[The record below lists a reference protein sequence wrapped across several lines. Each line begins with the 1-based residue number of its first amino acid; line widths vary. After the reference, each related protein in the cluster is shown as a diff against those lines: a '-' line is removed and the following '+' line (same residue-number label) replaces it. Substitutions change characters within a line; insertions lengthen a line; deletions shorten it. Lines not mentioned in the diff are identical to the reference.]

1 MHKKY
6 HEKFK
11 ILDILAVTTQA
22 HEGIETTRQTWQQ
35 QTAWRNNSSPWGHW
49 NATIRT
55 MPALSWRHPVP
66 VPGKKVWSAYCSFL
80 LSGVKTVI
88 FFLCKVEHYSIIKPV
103 FLISLKAIIRKSA
116 KYVATN
122 TVRLVKLIMWFI
134 ILFAIVAAV
143 CVITVIVT
151 VLRKKSKWSW

>member
-1 MHKKY
+1 M
-6 HEKFK
+6 
-11 ILDILAVTTQA
+11 
-22 HEGIETTRQTWQQ
+22 
-35 QTAWRNNSSPWGHW
+35 
-49 NATIRT
+49 
-55 MPALSWRHPVP
+55 P

-122 TVRLVKLIMWFI
+122 KVKLINI
-134 ILFAIVAAV
+134 NILAPVQ
-143 CVITVIVT
+143 
-151 VLRKKSKWSW
+151 SKNKRGEKYNL

>member
-1 MHKKY
+1 M
-6 HEKFK
+6 
-11 ILDILAVTTQA
+11 
-22 HEGIETTRQTWQQ
+22 
-35 QTAWRNNSSPWGHW
+35 
-49 NATIRT
+49 
-55 MPALSWRHPVP
+55 P

-151 VLRKKSKWSW
+151 VLRKKQSEAIEVERENNTKLETINKTIPIIAMTANVFAEDVKKCKAAGMNEHIAKPLDEDKALHIIAGYRH